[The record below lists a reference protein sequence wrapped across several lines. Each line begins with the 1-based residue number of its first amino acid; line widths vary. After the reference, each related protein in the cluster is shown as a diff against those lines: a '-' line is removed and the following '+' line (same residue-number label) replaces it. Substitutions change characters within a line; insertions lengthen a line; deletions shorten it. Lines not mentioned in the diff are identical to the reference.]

1 MKWKVKLERIDE
13 ARNLHSTTVGYV
25 ERPELTSE
33 ADLGLAHD
41 DGKYLIRRIQAEV
54 AEDHVRPN
62 SKVRPR
68 LACGRLRSIKEH
80 RRRRIDT
87 VFGHLR
93 IHGPRY
99 EACACGGANVSSPVA
114 GLFPHRSTPELRHLQ
129 VK

>member
-1 MKWKVKLERIDE
+1 MVNIFGEFYMEMFPMKWTLKLEHIDE
-13 ARNLHSTTVGYV
+13 QGSLRSTVGGPH
-25 ERPELTSE
+25 RPSR
-33 ADLGLAHD
+33 ADLRGGPRSHAHD
-41 DGKYLIRRIQAEV
+41 DGQ
-54 AEDHVRPN
+54 
-62 SKVRPR
+62 
-68 LACGRLRSIKEH
+68 LRAIKDH

-93 IHGPRY
+93 IHSPRY